1 MALDYS
7 CQVRRHPLSERGL
20 DLYEM
25 PAVAVEALLR
35 VEQLTPTISA
45 ATSPAHDLIKIR
57 ASAPALQRAV
67 LRNEKGRPSTPL
79 GAAARHHRCRE
90 LAMTMMAIL
99 RGYAEQPQRF
109 LREQETT
116 PVDPQSRGALR

>member
-79 GAAARHHRCRE
+79 GAALDIIAAENSRW
-90 LAMTMMAIL
+90 TMMAIL

-109 LREQETT
+109 
-116 PVDPQSRGALR
+116 PA